1 MVLLGRRRLP
11 KPLKALIHDQRGGG
25 LCNQRSAPMHDVYN
39 FIVVDHL
46 DFTIG
51 AGSFVL
57 GWITASLMRRRKLK
71 PAGAET
77 HVALDYYGLD

>member
-1 MVLLGRRRLP
+1 
-11 KPLKALIHDQRGGG
+11 
-25 LCNQRSAPMHDVYN
+25 MHDVYN

-57 GWITASLMRRRKLK
+57 GWITGSLRPRRKLK
-71 PAGAET
+71 PAGAEA
-77 HVALDYYGLD
+77 HAALDYYGLD

>member
-1 MVLLGRRRLP
+1 
-11 KPLKALIHDQRGGG
+11 
-25 LCNQRSAPMHDVYN
+25 MHDVLN
-39 FIVVDHL
+39 FIAVDHL

-57 GWITASLMRRRKLK
+57 GWIAGSLTRRRQSK
-71 PAGAET
+71 PARAEA